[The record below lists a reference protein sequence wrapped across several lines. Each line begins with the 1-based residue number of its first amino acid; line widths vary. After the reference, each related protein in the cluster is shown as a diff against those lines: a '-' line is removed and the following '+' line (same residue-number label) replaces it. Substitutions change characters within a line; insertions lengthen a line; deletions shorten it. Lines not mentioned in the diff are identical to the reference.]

1 MSDSTIPGAAAHLDN
16 PSSYASDASCVEGGP
31 RHLSSTSGRI
41 LRALGSDRVAT
52 CRELTVELGIEPA
65 RCLVAL
71 DRLVE
76 AGKVS
81 RTESEPFVLYR
92 RRAPLRDRRKLRGAL
107 DGLVLWV
114 SPDGSAELRTEI
126 GLVLLHIDDDPV
138 RVVWFLADH
147 SEPPNRLAWS
157 MGTETT
163 RRHIAVLVMCL
174 DFDGVSPGRDLLRYL
189 DKHPLSG

>member
-31 RHLSSTSGRI
+31 RHLSPTSGRI
-41 LRALGSDRVAT
+41 LRALGFDRVAT

-81 RTESEPFVLYR
+81 RTESDPFVLYR

-114 SPDGSAELRTEI
+114 SPDGSAELRTEL

-147 SEPPNRLAWS
+147 SEPPNRLSWKL
-157 MGTETT
+157 GTETT

-174 DFDGVSPGRDLLRYL
+174 DSDGVSPGRDLLRYL
-189 DKHPLSG
+189 DDHPLSG